1 MNAYLDDEYDILKSA
16 MRSLKK
22 YDIEIVALKNIDDVT
37 NITMLTDAIISDSLE
52 CLLVDYDLMK
62 LESKVYGTQI
72 IKDINEILPDFTC
85 FLLTNFTE
93 QGINEKIVQKVF
105 VQDKAIFAE
114 EDDSQEFRIFVN
126 KIKNSVECF
135 RKRLEV
141 TKLEY
146 EKLVEKKKER
156 QISAS
161 EEDRFIYL
169 YKVLSSY
176 DYVDKI
182 IYVFLTI
189 FLYLLKCPQS
199 LILSALRAFC
209 FCGKPH
215 ISRSIFL
222 YFRYQAWLKSW

>member
-1 MNAYLDDEYDILKSA
+1 MRIGYLDDEYDILKSA

-22 YDIEIVALKNIDDVT
+22 YDIEIVALKDIHDVT
-37 NITMLTDAIISDSLE
+37 NITMLIDAILSDSLE

-114 EDDSQEFRIFVN
+114 EDDSQEFYIFVK
-126 KIKNSVECF
+126 KIENSVECF

-146 EKLVEKKKER
+146 EKLLEKKKER

-161 EEDRFIYL
+161 EEDRFIYM

-176 DYVDKI
+176 NYVDKMPDI
-182 IYVFLTI
+182 LVRNSTQDTLEDMLAT
-189 FLYLLKCPQS
+189 LKEFKQR
-199 LILSALRAFC
+199 LR
-209 FCGKPH
+209 KE
-215 ISRSIFL
+215 
-222 YFRYQAWLKSW
+222 

>member
-1 MNAYLDDEYDILKSA
+1 MRIGYLDDEYDILKSA

-22 YDIEIVALKNIDDVT
+22 YDIELVALKNIDDVT
-37 NITMLTDAIISDSLE
+37 NITMLTDTIISDSLE
-52 CLLVDYDLMK
+52 CLMVDYDLMK

-114 EDDSQEFRIFVN
+114 EDDSQEFHIFVN

-156 QISAS
+156 HISAS
-161 EEDRFIYL
+161 EEERFIYL

-176 DYVDKI
+176 DYVDKMPDI
-182 IYVFLTI
+182 LVRNSTQDTLEDMLAT
-189 FLYLLKCPQS
+189 LKEFKQC
-199 LILSALRAFC
+199 LR
-209 FCGKPH
+209 KE
-215 ISRSIFL
+215 
-222 YFRYQAWLKSW
+222 

>member
-1 MNAYLDDEYDILKSA
+1 MMKIGYLDDEYVLLKSA
-16 MRSLKK
+16 IRSLKK
-22 YDIEIVALKNIDDVT
+22 YDIEVVALDNIDDVA
-37 NITMLTDAIISDSLE
+37 NITMLTDTIIPDSLE

-93 QGINEKIVQKVF
+93 QGINEKIVQEVF

-114 EDDSQEFRIFVN
+114 EDDSQEFYNFVN

-146 EKLVEKKKER
+146 EKLVEKKKGK
-156 QISAS
+156 QISAN
-161 EEDRFIYL
+161 EEDRFIYM
-169 YKVLSSY
+169 YKVLASY
-176 DYVDKI
+176 DYVDKMPDI
-182 IYVFLTI
+182 LVRNSTQDTLEDMLITLKE
-189 FLYLLKCPQS
+189 LKKYLRKE
-199 LILSALRAFC
+199 
-209 FCGKPH
+209 
-215 ISRSIFL
+215 
-222 YFRYQAWLKSW
+222 

>member
-1 MNAYLDDEYDILKSA
+1 MRIGYLDDEYDILKSA
-16 MRSLKK
+16 IRSLKK

-85 FLLTNFTE
+85 FLLTNFIE

-114 EDDSQEFRIFVN
+114 EDDSQEFCNFVN

-176 DYVDKI
+176 GYVDKMPD
-182 IYVFLTI
+182 VLVRNSTQET
-189 FLYLLKCPQS
+189 LEDMLATLKEFKLC
-199 LILSALRAFC
+199 LR
-209 FCGKPH
+209 KE
-215 ISRSIFL
+215 
-222 YFRYQAWLKSW
+222 

>member
-1 MNAYLDDEYDILKSA
+1 M
-16 MRSLKK
+16 
-22 YDIEIVALKNIDDVT
+22 
-37 NITMLTDAIISDSLE
+37 II
-52 CLLVDYDLMK
+52 
-62 LESKVYGTQI
+62 I

-114 EDDSQEFRIFVN
+114 EDDSQEFRNFVN

-176 DYVDKI
+176 DYVDKMPDKETKI
-182 IYVFLTI
+182 
-189 FLYLLKCPQS
+189 K
-199 LILSALRAFC
+199 LIETLRAVTE
-209 FCGKPH
+209 GKVKSLSLVVVLSCNFKH
-215 ISRSIFL
+215 CEKSI
-222 YFRYQAWLKSW
+222 

>member
-1 MNAYLDDEYDILKSA
+1 MRIGYLDDEYDILKSA

-22 YDIEIVALKNIDDVT
+22 YDIEIVTLKNINDVT
-37 NITMLTDAIISDSLE
+37 NITMLTDAIISESLE

-114 EDDSQEFRIFVN
+114 EDDSQEFRVFIN
-126 KIKNSVECF
+126 KIENSVECF
-135 RKRLEV
+135 RKRLEI

-146 EKLVEKKKER
+146 EKLLNKKKER
-156 QISAS
+156 KISAS
-161 EEDRFIYL
+161 EEERFIYL

-176 DYVDKI
+176 DYVDKMPNVLI
-182 IYVFLTI
+182 RNSTQETLEDMLIYNGSVVKTKI
-189 FLYLLKCPQS
+189 
-199 LILSALRAFC
+199 
-209 FCGKPH
+209 
-215 ISRSIFL
+215 
-222 YFRYQAWLKSW
+222 

>member
-1 MNAYLDDEYDILKSA
+1 MRIGYLDDEYDILKSA

-37 NITMLTDAIISDSLE
+37 NITMLTDAIICDSLE

-85 FLLTNFTE
+85 FLLTNYTE
-93 QGINEKIVQKVF
+93 QGINEKIVQRIF

-114 EDDSQEFRIFVN
+114 EDDSQEFRSFVN

-135 RKRLEV
+135 RKRLEL

-146 EKLVEKKKER
+146 EKLVEKKKKKK
-156 QISAS
+156 ITAS

-176 DYVDKI
+176 DYVDKMPDAL
-182 IYVFLTI
+182 VRNSTQDTLEDMLAT
-189 FLYLLKCPQS
+189 LKE
-199 LILSALRAFC
+199 
-209 FCGKPH
+209 
-215 ISRSIFL
+215 
-222 YFRYQAWLKSW
+222 LKQCIRKE

>member
-1 MNAYLDDEYDILKSA
+1 MRIGYLDDEYDILKSA

-37 NITMLTDAIISDSLE
+37 NITMLTDAIICDSLE

-85 FLLTNFTE
+85 FLLTNYTE
-93 QGINEKIVQKVF
+93 QGINEKIVQRIF

-114 EDDSQEFRIFVN
+114 EDDSQEFRSFVN

-135 RKRLEV
+135 RKRLEL

-146 EKLVEKKKER
+146 EKLVEKKKR
-156 QISAS
+156 RKLQQVKRIG
-161 EEDRFIYL
+161 L
-169 YKVLSSY
+169 YICIK
-176 DYVDKI
+176 
-182 IYVFLTI
+182 
-189 FLYLLKCPQS
+189 
-199 LILSALRAFC
+199 FC
-209 FCGKPH
+209 H
-215 ISRSIFL
+215 HMIM
-222 YFRYQAWLKSW
+222 